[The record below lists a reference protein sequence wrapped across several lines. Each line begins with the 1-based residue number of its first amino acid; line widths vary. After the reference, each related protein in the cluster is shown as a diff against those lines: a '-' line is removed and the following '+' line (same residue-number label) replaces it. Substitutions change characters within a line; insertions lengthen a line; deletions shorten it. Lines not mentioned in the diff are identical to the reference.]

1 MKKFKK
7 ILIANRG
14 EIAVRVIRACHEMGI
29 RACAVYSDVDVHS
42 LHVRL
47 ADESHPLEG
56 VALADT
62 YLNKD
67 KILHAAK
74 KMSVDA
80 VHPGY
85 GFLAENSEF
94 IKACEENN
102 LTFIGPSAD
111 SVRAMGSKTQARELV
126 QKAGVP
132 VVPGTTTPL
141 QSVKEAEQ
149 TAEEIGF
156 PVLIKASMGG
166 GGRGMRKVSSPKE
179 MKTAFESAQRESLT
193 AFGYDEV
200 YIEKCFESVRHIE
213 VQIASDNSG
222 HTIYLGEREC
232 SIQRKNQKLVEE
244 SPSPVVDEKSRRTIG
259 EMAVAIAR
267 DSNYHNAGTI
277 EFLRDEDGN
286 FYFLEMNTRIQV
298 EHPVTEMVTG
308 FDLVRMQIEIAADMK
323 LTVKQEDVKLKGHA
337 MECRINAEDPYAG
350 FIPSPGKV
358 RFLSFPS
365 GPGVRVD
372 TLLYPNYKVPSAYDS
387 LIAKLIVWGENR
399 EHAVVR
405 MRQALREFSIQGI
418 KTTLPFHRNLME
430 HRLFKAGRISTRFL
444 EQTEP
449 ELLPQKT
456 LSDRALVALA
466 AAITEYNKNKKTIML
481 APKSQKS
488 SWKWAGRKYG
498 ETATSRTWKRA

>member
-1 MKKFKK
+1 MKKFRK

-14 EIAVRVIRACHEMGI
+14 EIAVRVIRACYEMGI
-29 RACAVYSDVDVHS
+29 RACAVYSDVDAHS

-56 VALADT
+56 IAPADT
-62 YLNKD
+62 YLNIEKV
-67 KILHAAK
+67 LHAAK

-94 IKACEENN
+94 ITACGEHN
-102 LTFIGPSAD
+102 LTFIGPAAD
-111 SVRAMGSKTQARELV
+111 SVRAMGSKTHARELV

-132 VVPGTTTPL
+132 VVPGTMTPL

-149 TAEEIGF
+149 TAEKIGF

-166 GGRGMRKVSSPKE
+166 GGRGMRKVSSSKE

-193 AFGYDEV
+193 AFGSDEI

-213 VQIASDNSG
+213 VQIAFDDSG
-222 HTIYLGEREC
+222 HAIYLGEREC

-244 SPSPVVDEKSRRTIG
+244 SPSPVVDAKVRKTIG
-259 EMAVAIAR
+259 DMAVAIAKAA
-267 DSNYHNAGTI
+267 NYHNAGTI
-277 EFLRDEDGN
+277 EFLRDEEGN

-308 FDLVRMQIEIAADMK
+308 VDLVKLQIEVAAGAK
-323 LTVKQEDVKLKGHA
+323 LPVRQENITIKGHA
-337 MECRINAEDPYAG
+337 LECRINAEDPYSG
-350 FIPSPGKV
+350 FIPSPGRV
-358 RFLSFPS
+358 QYLSFPS
-365 GPGVRVD
+365 GPSVRVD
-372 TLLYPNYKVPSAYDS
+372 TMLYPHYEIPSAYDS
-387 LIAKLIVWGENR
+387 LIAKLIVWGETR
-399 EHAVVR
+399 EHAIVR

-430 HRLFKAGRISTRFL
+430 HRLFRSGRISTRFL
-444 EQTEP
+444 EETEP
-449 ELLPQKT
+449 ELLTQRN

-466 AAITEYNKNKKTIML
+466 AAMAWHNQSKKTILL

-488 SWKWAGRKYG
+488 LWKWAGRKYG
-498 ETATSRTWKRA
+498 ETATSRSWNRA